1 MTSLKEKTVL
11 FLNPD
16 VIQSSYK
23 VANEKSIMVTSFI
36 QVLIELL
43 IDSSLDNLKLDPDYD
58 LDEDKIISKN
68 VLKKTFAELFE
79 TKKLL
84 FDDLEEHSIKQF
96 NTESLIAFM
105 DSDIKMTQN
114 SKMFLDNV
122 ISHLLNRIITFIAE
136 NENDDIKELFE
147 TKLGKIFQL
156 KEDLIS
162 DILLKNMNINLQS
175 YHKNLHNDLKSLST
189 KKKQKKST

>member
-122 ISHLLNRIITFIAE
+122 ISHLLSRIITFIAE

-162 DILLKNMNINLQS
+162 DILLKNMNINL
-175 YHKNLHNDLKSLST
+175 
-189 KKKQKKST
+189 